1 MLHAE
6 LGDTTIADQF
16 FEESQHSYRGVSPI
30 PVALLEFQ
38 RGHMWMSAG
47 KLHRAH
53 HWFQIAHCRLPAY
66 APAQGHLAEV
76 EAEFGETETAINRLM
91 PLTTSSDDPDYCA
104 TLARILLKIGRTEE
118 ADGWRRKA
126 AGRYNDLISR
136 HPEAFA
142 DHAAAFWIEVGSD
155 PHRALSLAKLNL
167 EIRQTPRAKRLFL
180 RAAHSCVSHES
191 AALSGAKSSKS
202 LEVEVR

>member
-1 MLHAE
+1 
-6 LGDTTIADQF
+6 
-16 FEESQHSYRGVSPI
+16 
-30 PVALLEFQ
+30 
-38 RGHMWMSAG
+38 MWMSAG

-66 APAQGHLAEV
+66 APAQGYLAEV

-91 PLTTSSDDPDYCA
+91 PLTTYSDDPDYCA